1 MFGISGAVKYY
12 YCPEPVN
19 MRKSF
24 DGLAGAMESLIHQNP
39 ESGHAFLFFGKTLKM
54 VKILQWDGD
63 GFVLYAKR
71 LERGSFQLPKRE
83 DGRIGLSSRELA
95 AILAGIKP
103 KKFYKRYE
111 KRTGN

>member
-24 DGLAGAMESLIHQNP
+24 DGLAGAVESLIHQNP

-54 VKILQWDGD
+54 VKIAG
-63 GFVLYAKR
+63 AR
-71 LERGSFQLPKRE
+71 LVSSAEKGGWP
-83 DGRIGLSSRELA
+83 DRIEQS
-95 AILAGIKP
+95 
-103 KKFYKRYE
+103 
-111 KRTGN
+111 